1 MIRCEEGRE
10 GGKEGERERTVCYCP
25 LQGISTEESKLDP
38 WTNVAKYKLKAEQ
51 ALATIPGCVLLY
63 CLTCIQLLHADSF
76 CRLNY
81 VVVRPAL
88 IYGVADKQ
96 GISKLSPP
104 PSLLF
109 SLFIP
114 HTLHPSHSSSLTLF
128 TPHTLHL
135 SHSLPLTLFTPHTL
149 HPSQPQD

>member
-1 MIRCEEGRE
+1 M
-10 GGKEGERERTVCYCP
+10 CYCP

-63 CLTCIQLLHADSF
+63 CMTCIQLLHADSF

-109 SLFIP
+109 SLFILTLFILIFP
-114 HTLHPSHSSSLTLF
+114 YHTLHPSHSSSLTLHPSQF
-128 TPHTLHL
+128 IPHTLHL
-135 SHSLPLTLFTPHTL
+135 SHSSPLMHFTPHSPKTSDSSL
-149 HPSQPQD
+149 LSTAQ